1 MFTKHGCLW
10 TITVFRILEIFLK
23 PSIPNDECKTYHKCY
38 FPLSLIILS
47 SPKKARPKLR
57 ENGSCQI
64 NKTNK
69 HIGGVKINWKK
80 VLKPLKIKQNY
91 STNLTK
97 NSWHVTN
104 NILYYFYN
112 TLLSTQIWW
121 VICIQNCTQTTT
133 ILCVVET
140 IFTAYVSLWMFLYV
154 WMNECFLNVLTNK
167 FCVYQVWKEINIG
180 REDRRWWKQATVR
193 GEARWGQNEEN
204 NMSPLPSVFNFAP
217 DSI

>member
-91 STNLTK
+91 STILIK
-97 NSWHVTN
+97 NSSHVTN

-112 TLLSTQIWW
+112 KLLSTQIWW

-133 ILCVVET
+133 ILCVEKP
-140 IFTAYVSLWMFLYV
+140 YLLRMFHY
-154 WMNECFLNVLTNK
+154 ECFLCRNEWMFFKRSYKQILCLSGLKRNK
-167 FCVYQVWKEINIG
+167 YW
-180 REDRRWWKQATVR
+180 A
-193 GEARWGQNEEN
+193 WG
-204 NMSPLPSVFNFAP
+204 
-217 DSI
+217 